1 VASFPASPPPGPAVP
16 MLSVVREFDRLR
28 EPPSANDIDDSERS
42 FYDAVMERTGRVH
55 GAEGQA
61 AKAFGAL
68 LNSPPL
74 AAALT
79 EYGTQVRRGQLRGT
93 YTDAQRELIDISLA
107 ADLASNAILPIH
119 IADALAVGVRPEAV
133 EALLHHHEEDLNDEE
148 RELVAYARHFVA
160 GDVTDEVYSSLE
172 QRLGRRGAVEFTVVV
187 AFLLMTIRLWQALG
201 VPEPSDEEV
210 DALLLELLSGQ
221 TTLPDP
227 NARIG

>member
-1 VASFPASPPPGPAVP
+1 
-16 MLSVVREFDRLR
+16 VREFARLQD
-28 EPPSANDIDDSERS
+28 PPDAEEIDESERS
-42 FYDAVMERTGRVH
+42 SYDAVIERTGRVH
-55 GAEGQA
+55 GAQGQA

-74 AAALT
+74 AAVLT

-93 YTDAQRELIDISLA
+93 YTDAQRELMDISLA
-107 ADLASNAILPIH
+107 VDLASNAILPIH

-160 GDVTDEVYSSLE
+160 GGVTDEVYASLE
-172 QRLGRRGAVEFTVVV
+172 QRLGQRGAVEFTVVV

-201 VPEPSDEEV
+201 VPEPSDQEV
-210 DALLLELLSGQ
+210 DALLAELLSGR
-221 TTLPDP
+221 TSLPDP
-227 NARIG
+227 DARIG

>member
-1 VASFPASPPPGPAVP
+1 
-16 MLSVVREFDRLR
+16 VREFERLQK
-28 EPPSANDIDDSERS
+28 PPNADEIDQSERS
-42 FYDAVMERTGRVH
+42 FYDAVIERMGRVH
-55 GAEGQA
+55 GGEGQA

-93 YTDAQRELIDISLA
+93 YTDAQRELMDISLA
-107 ADLASNAILPIH
+107 VDLASNAILPIH

-133 EALLHHHEEDLNDEE
+133 EALLHRHEEDLNEEE
-148 RELVAYARHFVA
+148 RELVAYARRFVA
-160 GDVTDEVYSSLE
+160 GEVTDEVYSSLE
-172 QRLGRRGAVEFTVVV
+172 KRLGRRGAVEFTVVV

-201 VPEPSDEEV
+201 VPEPSDDEV
-210 DALLLELLSGQ
+210 DALLHELLSGR
-221 TTLPDP
+221 TSLPDP